1 MEFMKLISGSRL
13 AVAALLSV
21 ASAGA
26 HAAYVFTLSTSSP
39 TWSGYSGMFSATATA
54 TAPVP
59 VPASAWLLLAGIG
72 GFGLLARKRATV

>member
-1 MEFMKLISGSRL
+1 MEFVKLISGSRL

-39 TWSGYSGMFSATATA
+39 TWSGYSGTFSATA

-59 VPASAWLLLAGIG
+59 VPASAWLLLAGTG